1 MEIVLAELEY
11 GEVGYSEHVK
21 DEFKEKLKI
30 KLKSLIFIISQKC
43 KEIDYNGDD
52 VSWRWILRWILWNG
66 SWFIKFEKQ
75 RNKVLCSP
83 D

>member
-1 MEIVLAELEY
+1 MSYTNQNGKLIVLAELEY

-52 VSWRWILRWILWNG
+52 VS
-66 SWFIKFEKQ
+66 
-75 RNKVLCSP
+75 
-83 D
+83 

>member
-30 KLKSLIFIISQKC
+30 KLKSLIFIISRKC

-52 VSWRWILRWILWNG
+52 VS
-66 SWFIKFEKQ
+66 
-75 RNKVLCSP
+75 
-83 D
+83 